1 MSKRERYL
9 IYMDFA
15 AGNGSDTGHAG
26 WQRSPEDF
34 WAEESSLPA
43 TTFSTDEPAAIPLN
57 FAREYCVLAGV
68 ASNMRSGFILL
79 NSAEQVAY
87 LNPSAERL
95 LGVAGGEL
103 LEQPI
108 FDVRKQLVSLAANPE
123 SAQAELDRVW
133 LHPEKE
139 SSTDLALADAAV
151 RWLRVQSFLVR
162 DDPGHVLGRGVLLDD
177 ITLERSSMQSRSETL
192 ARAAHELKTPLAIIK
207 GCATT
212 LLGSSLNWE
221 PTMLHEMLQM
231 IDTQADRLHDILNTL
246 LDVWR
251 LDAGVQNLRLSEVH
265 IAKLLEQL
273 VERWRKNAPH
283 HQFVCII
290 PAEDIVVQCDALR
303 IEQALNHL
311 LNNAVTYSPTG
322 SSSKIQLEMNDG
334 EVRLS
339 ITDQG
344 VGIAHEHLER
354 IFDRFYRISPS
365 DERSSGSGL
374 GLAVVRATVEAHG
387 GKIWADSPGVGHGTT
402 FYCTLPLAPSPQ
414 VEPLQQKPWITAS
427 ASSPSG
433 PLAAPRTGPLKQTM
447 RSKVVVVE
455 NDARIARYLRAHL
468 EDQQYR
474 VQTVTHG
481 IQFLRQIDLEEPDMI
496 FLATRL
502 ADMSGRELLQ
512 RLREFSRTPVM
523 MLCDECDEDERV
535 QLLDLGA
542 DDVVV
547 KPFSMKEL
555 LARVRVLLRRSLI
568 QGEQPGVEAIFRTGE
583 LTIDYAQHQV
593 YMQGQPVQLS
603 RTEYKLL
610 YTLAQNVGRVMTH
623 ELLLERV
630 WGAEYNREVD
640 FIWVYIS
647 RLRRKIEA
655 DPRHPRYILT
665 VPDVGY
671 KLAKL

>member
-1 MSKRERYL
+1 
-9 IYMDFA
+9 MDFA

-43 TTFSTDEPAAIPLN
+43 TTISTDEPAAKPLN
-57 FAREYCVLAGV
+57 FAREYRVLAGV

-95 LGVAGGEL
+95 LGVAGGKL

-123 SAQAELDRVW
+123 SAQAELDRIW

-212 LLGSSLNWE
+212 LLGNSLNWG

-290 PAEDIVVQCDALR
+290 PAVDIVVQCDALR

-311 LNNAVTYSPTG
+311 LNNAVTYSPPG
-322 SSSKIQLEMNDG
+322 SSSKIQLETNDG

-433 PLAAPRTGPLKQTM
+433 PLAVPRTGPLKQTM

-481 IQFLRQIDLEEPDMI
+481 IQFLRQIDLEEPDAV

-502 ADMSGRELLQ
+502 ADMSGREN
-512 RLREFSRTPVM
+512 RTRFSWPHAWR
-523 MLCDECDEDERV
+523 
-535 QLLDLGA
+535 
-542 DDVVV
+542 
-547 KPFSMKEL
+547 
-555 LARVRVLLRRSLI
+555 I
-568 QGEQPGVEAIFRTGE
+568 
-583 LTIDYAQHQV
+583 
-593 YMQGQPVQLS
+593 
-603 RTEYKLL
+603 
-610 YTLAQNVGRVMTH
+610 
-623 ELLLERV
+623 
-630 WGAEYNREVD
+630 
-640 FIWVYIS
+640 
-647 RLRRKIEA
+647 
-655 DPRHPRYILT
+655 
-665 VPDVGY
+665 
-671 KLAKL
+671 

>member
-1 MSKRERYL
+1 
-9 IYMDFA
+9 MDFA

-43 TTFSTDEPAAIPLN
+43 TTISTDEPAAKPLN
-57 FAREYCVLAGV
+57 FAREYRVLAGV

-123 SAQAELDRVW
+123 SAQAELDRIW

-177 ITLERSSMQSRSETL
+177 ITVERSSMQSRSETL

-212 LLGSSLNWE
+212 LLGNSLNWG

-290 PAEDIVVQCDALR
+290 PAVDIVVQCDALR

-311 LNNAVTYSPTG
+311 LNNAVTYSPPG
-322 SSSKIQLEMNDG
+322 SSSKIQLETNDG

-433 PLAAPRTGPLKQTM
+433 PLAVPRTGPLKQTM

-481 IQFLRQIDLEEPDMI
+481 IQFLRQIDLEEPDVI
-496 FLATRL
+496 LLAARL

-542 DDVVV
+542 DDVIV

-555 LARVRVLLRRSLI
+555 LARARVLLRRSLTP
-568 QGEQPGVEAIFRTGE
+568 GEQPGVEAIFRTGE

-593 YMQGQPVQLS
+593 CMQGHPVQLS
-603 RTEYKLL
+603 RAEYKLL

-655 DPRHPRYILT
+655 DPRHPCYILT

>member
-1 MSKRERYL
+1 
-9 IYMDFA
+9 MDFA

-43 TTFSTDEPAAIPLN
+43 TTISTDEPAAIPLN

-123 SAQAELDRVW
+123 SAQAELDRIW

-212 LLGSSLNWE
+212 LLGNSLNWG

-290 PAEDIVVQCDALR
+290 PAVDIVVQCDALR

-311 LNNAVTYSPTG
+311 LNNAVTYSPAG
-322 SSSKIQLEMNDG
+322 SSSKIQLETNDG

-427 ASSPSG
+427 TSAPSG

-512 RLREFSRTPVM
+512 RLREFSRTPVV

-640 FIWVYIS
+640 FIWVYVS

>member
-1 MSKRERYL
+1 
-9 IYMDFA
+9 MDFA

-265 IAKLLEQL
+265 ISKLLEQL
-273 VERWRKNAPH
+273 VERWRKHAPH

-387 GKIWADSPGVGHGTT
+387 GKIWADSPGAGHGTT

-433 PLAAPRTGPLKQTM
+433 PLAVPRTGPLKQTM

>member
-1 MSKRERYL
+1 
-9 IYMDFA
+9 MDFA

-162 DDPGHVLGRGVLLDD
+162 DDPGHILGRGVLLDD

-273 VERWRKNAPH
+273 VERWRKHAPH

-655 DPRHPRYILT
+655 DPRHPRCILT

>member
-1 MSKRERYL
+1 
-9 IYMDFA
+9 MDFA

-162 DDPGHVLGRGVLLDD
+162 DDPGHILGRGVLLDD

-273 VERWRKNAPH
+273 VERWRKHAPH

-414 VEPLQQKPWITAS
+414 VEPLQQKPWMTAS

-655 DPRHPRYILT
+655 DPRHPRCILT

>member
-1 MSKRERYL
+1 
-9 IYMDFA
+9 MDFA

-231 IDTQADRLHDILNTL
+231 VDTQADRLHDILNTL

-265 IAKLLEQL
+265 ISKLLEQL
-273 VERWRKNAPH
+273 VERWRKHAPH

-290 PAEDIVVQCDALR
+290 PAVDIVVQCDALR

-387 GKIWADSPGVGHGTT
+387 GKIWADSPGAGHGTT

-433 PLAAPRTGPLKQTM
+433 PLAVPRTGPLKQTM